1 MSPKLVIMSDK
12 REASLIIRGRR
23 GILPLYIL
31 QKLSSGPASGYDL
44 MSDINSVTEGSW
56 RPGSGSVYPVLK
68 SLMTKNL
75 IKVSGTG
82 DRSKRLYSLTDK
94 GRLVLEEAKQVFD
107 TYSLQRW
114 HTIRGVMM
122 AVVAPASLAKMLNE
136 TIEMQPQA
144 WDKILKSAL
153 TREDKLFLL
162 RQHKLLVDRHALW
175 IDKKIAELSEDHHH
189 KKDFKN

>member
-1 MSPKLVIMSDK
+1 MAEK

-44 MSDINSVTEGSW
+44 MTDINSMTEGSW
-56 RPGSGSVYPVLK
+56 RPGSGSIYPVLK
-68 SLMTKNL
+68 SLMKKSL
-75 IKVSGTG
+75 IEVSGTG
-82 DRSKRLYSLTDK
+82 DRSKRLYSLTEK
-94 GRLVLEEAKQVFD
+94 GRLVLKEAKQAFN

-122 AVVAPASLAKMLNE
+122 AVVSPDSLAKMLNE

-144 WDKILKSAL
+144 WEKFLKSSL
-153 TREDKLFLL
+153 SREDKLFML

-175 IDKKIAELSEDHHH
+175 IDKKNRRTLR
-189 KKDFKN
+189 NTQP